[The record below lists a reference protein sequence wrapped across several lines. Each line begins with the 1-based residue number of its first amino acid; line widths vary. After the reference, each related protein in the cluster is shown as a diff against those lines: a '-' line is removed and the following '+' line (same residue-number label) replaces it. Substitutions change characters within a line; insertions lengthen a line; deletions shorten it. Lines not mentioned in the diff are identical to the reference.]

1 MIQEKALAKLDLNIH
16 ILPKKVNDLF
26 TVKYLDCQINLYDN
40 LSLEKQEK
48 NEVICKNNTD
58 LNNEKNFVFKVLT
71 FLNGLDYK
79 NNGVKVTIDKNIPI
93 KAGFGGG
100 SSDAAAGLKGV
111 QKLWQFDLKKEKI
124 IALSKRLG
132 KDFFY
137 SYFGGLSE
145 VTGKGK
151 EYGLKKMSSK
161 LPTFWL
167 IIVVPMREKPST
179 GWMYQNLD
187 IQTIG
192 RNLDKLE
199 KLKEAIKNRDRKE
212 ILNNLFNDFE
222 GLAIKTFP
230 VVADIKNNLI
240 KAGADVTLMAGAG
253 LSVVGFFNSKEIAKN
268 ALDKMKLKYKKII
281 LTKTI

>member
-16 ILPKKVNDLF
+16 ILPKKVDGLF
-26 TVKYLDCQINLYDN
+26 TVKYLDCQINLHDI

-71 FLNGLDYK
+71 FLNK
-79 NNGVKVTIDKNIPI
+79 PTRVVIQKNIPI

-100 SSDAAAGLKGV
+100 SSDAAAGVRGL
-111 QKLWQFDLKKEKI
+111 QKLWQFNLKKEEI
-124 IALSKRLG
+124 IALSKKLG

-145 VTGKGK
+145 VIGEGKK
-151 EYGLKKMSSK
+151 YGLKKISSK

-167 IIVVPMREKPST
+167 IVIVPKTEKPST
-179 GWMYQNLD
+179 SWMYQSLKV
-187 IQTIG
+187 QTIG
-192 RNLDKLE
+192 KNLDKLE
-199 KLKEAIKNRDRKE
+199 KLKEAIKNKNRKE

-222 GLAIKTFP
+222 NLAIKTFP
-230 VVADIKNNLI
+230 IVADIKKNLL
-240 KAGADVTLMAGAG
+240 KEGAAATLMAGAG
-253 LSVVGFFNSKEIAKN
+253 LSVIGFFNSREMAEN
-268 ALDKMKLKYKKII
+268 ALNKLRLKHKNII